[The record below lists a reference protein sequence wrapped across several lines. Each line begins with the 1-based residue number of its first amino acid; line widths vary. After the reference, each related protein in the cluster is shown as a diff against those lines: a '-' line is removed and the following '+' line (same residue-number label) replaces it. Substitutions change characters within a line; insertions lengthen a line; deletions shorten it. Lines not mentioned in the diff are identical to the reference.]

1 MIKILLISFV
11 LLGISFVGLAFRIL
25 FVREGK
31 FPQTSVGKNKQMR
44 ELGLTC
50 VKHDELKCYQNGS
63 GGSGCGCA

>member
-50 VKHDELKCYQNGS
+50 VKHDELKCYQNGRA
-63 GGSGCGCA
+63 GPGCGCA